1 MPNSYPLIFKLRV
14 IECYNNRSIKIDE
27 LLKLFKISRS
37 TLYDWIKRYDN
48 NDLSEKERYTKKS
61 KFDSVDKYISNYV
74 CSRKKFD
81 YLRLISIINR
91 KFKITI
97 SKSSIYNILKKN
109 NITRKKINF
118 KLNLCKKD
126 KFIALRKDFDK
137 TIKNTEQDNIVSIDE
152 SSFDTHIDNNYG
164 WSIKG
169 QPINVMKKLK
179 RERFSV
185 VSSVTNKKVI
195 YTQLVK
201 GSVRKEQFIEFM
213 KETIKRTN
221 NRSSYLMDN
230 ATIHKSK
237 ELKQLIDD
245 NKRKII
251 YNVPYSP
258 ENNPIEMVFSKVKL
272 LVKKKRTNDIV
283 NNLKRNIVN
292 GFKKITKQDLTGY
305 FNHSLNK

>member
-1 MPNSYPLIFKLRV
+1 M
-14 IECYNNRSIKIDE
+14 
-27 LLKLFKISRS
+27 
-37 TLYDWIKRYDN
+37 
-48 NDLSEKERYTKKS
+48 
-61 KFDSVDKYISNYV
+61 
-74 CSRKKFD
+74 
-81 YLRLISIINR
+81 
-91 KFKITI
+91 
-97 SKSSIYNILKKN
+97 KKN
-109 NITRKKINF
+109 NITRKKINL